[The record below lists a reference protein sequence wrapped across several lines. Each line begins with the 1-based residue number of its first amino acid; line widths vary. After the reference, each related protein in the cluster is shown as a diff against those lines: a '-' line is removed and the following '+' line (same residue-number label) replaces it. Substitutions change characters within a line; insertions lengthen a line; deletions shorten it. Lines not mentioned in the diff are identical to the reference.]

1 MARRNSRN
9 LNTETS
15 RRRSAARPQGS
26 GTRRASASG
35 TYRSASRS
43 SGRTAYTAGRTA
55 GRRST
60 TVRSSQHRPV
70 QSRNGRQRVI
80 TPAEQEA
87 RRRRQLQARRRKE
100 ARRRAY
106 QAWALV
112 LLSLVFCVV
121 LCFRGLSFVANYI
134 NTSRQ
139 NALDAMQ
146 NIDIERDTAAVDVAD
161 ERTEPAASA
170 ASGEATDAN
179 ASDAASEASADTS
192 DPTHVLSNGRYID
205 TTKPMVALTWDDGPK
220 PSVGNHLMDLLE
232 ANNGRGT
239 FFIVGERIDQSADEV
254 KRMAADGHE
263 IGNHSWDHDE
273 KLSKRGSDYIR
284 NEFDK
289 TNQKVA
295 ELTGITPALIRL
307 PGGIVS
313 DDVRNTVTQP
323 MIYWSV
329 DTLDWKTRNAQST
342 IDAVQSSIKDGDIV
356 LMHELYDATSQA
368 CDTLIPWLNQQGY
381 QLVTVSEL
389 IQFRNAEVVGGNG
402 KQYECFRPQETT
414 AAETSAK
421 TAAESAAEAA
431 AAEGSETET
440 AAADGAAAEETES
453 EATA

>member
-1 MARRNSRN
+1 MARRNGQHMN
-9 LNTETS
+9 NQTN
-15 RRRSAARPQGS
+15 RRRSSGMRRTSGASASNVRRS
-26 GTRRASASG
+26 GTRRASAASARGTSVSGVRRGSASG
-35 TYRSASRS
+35 TVQRTS
-43 SGRTAYTAGRTA
+43 SGRAAVPQRTYVQSTN
-55 GRRST
+55 GRR
-60 TVRSSQHRPV
+60 
-70 QSRNGRQRVI
+70 RVL
-80 TPAEQEA
+80 TQAEKDA
-87 RRRRQLQARRRKE
+87 RRQKMIQARRRKE

-106 QAWALV
+106 QARAIV
-112 LLSLVFCVV
+112 ILSLVLVV
-121 LCFRGLSFVANYI
+121 FLSFKGLSSIANFI
-134 NTSRQ
+134 NASRQ
-139 NALDAMQ
+139 SALDAMQ
-146 NIDIERDTAAVDVAD
+146 NIDIDRNDTIVDVSDGMSGTAD
-161 ERTEPAASA
+161 ASA
-170 ASGEATDAN
+170 EAGAAEDTAN
-179 ASDAASEASADTS
+179 ASGATNETAADLS

-239 FFIVGERIDQSADEV
+239 FFIVGERIDQSVDEV

-295 ELTGITPALIRL
+295 EVTGITPALIRL

-389 IQFRNAEVVGGNG
+389 IQFRNAEAVGGNG

-414 AAETSAK
+414 AAETAAVET
-421 TAAESAAEAA
+421 TAEESAAETAA
-431 AAEGSETET
+431 SEDNAAESEN
-440 AAADGAAAEETES
+440 AE
-453 EATA
+453 